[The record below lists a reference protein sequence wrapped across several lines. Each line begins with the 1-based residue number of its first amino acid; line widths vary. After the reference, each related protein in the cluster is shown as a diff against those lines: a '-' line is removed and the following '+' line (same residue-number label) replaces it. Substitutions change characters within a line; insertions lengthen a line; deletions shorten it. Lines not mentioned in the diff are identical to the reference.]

1 MPRSQ
6 WFYMLLL
13 IAAVFLLFGAAYTGA
28 ETIGGVYAQSVYNV
42 SRSTI
47 SAAGSYGSS
56 ENYGISHTLGQP
68 TPVGIGSSN
77 LYELI
82 AGVYGENL
90 VTTSIDDLPFASRT
104 FLCQNYPNPFN
115 PSTTIEYSV
124 GRQGRVVIEIFNING
139 QRIRLLINETRDPG
153 KYRATWDG
161 KNEYDQPVA
170 TGIYFCRLRV
180 DKNSSVRKML
190 IIR

>member
-1 MPRSQ
+1 MPRVQ
-6 WFYMLLL
+6 WSYILLL
-13 IAAVFLLFGAAYTGA
+13 IAAFFLLFGTAYTGA
-28 ETIGGVYAQSVYNV
+28 ETIGGAYAQSVYNV

-47 SAAGSYGSS
+47 SAAADHGAS

-68 TPVGIGSSN
+68 TPVGIGSSG

-90 VTTSIDDLPFASRT
+90 VATSIDDLPFAPRT
-104 FLCQNYPNPFN
+104 FLYQNYPNPFN

-139 QRIRLLINETRDPG
+139 QRIRILVNETRDPG
-153 KYRATWDG
+153 RYRATWDG
-161 KNEYDQPVA
+161 KNEHDQSVA

-180 DKNSSVRKML
+180 DTSSSVRKML